1 MLLRRMIKATGDQF
15 KASSEEANL
24 LSYYAN
30 AIKHWL

>member
-15 KASSEEANL
+15 KASSEEADL

-30 AIKHWL
+30 SIKHWL